1 MGRILISIL
10 WITHACLSEDIVH
23 FVQKIVNTN
32 KCKITGSIFSQTW
45 TKLSI
50 NPAECGWLYNN
61 NKQAELS

>member
-1 MGRILISIL
+1 MGRISISIL

-23 FVQKIVNTN
+23 FVQKIVNTRRG
-32 KCKITGSIFSQTW
+32 KITGSIFGQTR

-50 NPAECGWLYNN
+50 NPAECAWLYNN